1 MRPIHLLALAGAAV
15 ALAFPS
21 GAVGAVREGA
31 IDDPPAPR
39 TPAFDNANA
48 VYEPDIARV
57 AVAYD
62 EAGTVRASVSF
73 YEPPGTSST
82 SPRFNIA
89 LQLADCTTRDSEPPT
104 LRISMDRGIYTG
116 NVLERA
122 FASRSD
128 ASGNLQGTPTVS
140 PDGRTFTIEFTH
152 TLLAGHNYTCVQ
164 PTGLGGFT
172 AFYFDGFQPPPMPT
186 APTTPGPNPP
196 PAKMTALTA
205 TAAADAYLTTRYAE
219 GWTTAPR
226 KWLKCPKQEIFPDGL
241 YDDAT
246 PAALCE
252 FEMAFGQTFRG
263 GSFLVTLDDNE
274 FSVPEDTVHV
284 DSYSKERLPCTRLSS
299 TRRGWVNGV
308 RLTGRRLIA
317 SGFLAAARSPAGPAW
332 SATSTQAPPTSG
344 PTPSDPPSLSGY
356 TAPTAPASRTG
367 HASHVAS
374 QGAAA
379 DPRDDTSSNA
389 PTSSGTASATPSPS
403 ALRGHDAASC
413 RSCPLSSANA
423 RRR

>member
-1 MRPIHLLALAGAAV
+1 MTTSELCPRDNRRHRHRTPTNHRDHRETDPPPSAGWRSV

-172 AFYFDGFQPPPMPT
+172 AFYFD
-186 APTTPGPNPP
+186 A
-196 PAKMTALTA
+196 
-205 TAAADAYLTTRYAE
+205 
-219 GWTTAPR
+219 
-226 KWLKCPKQEIFPDGL
+226 
-241 YDDAT
+241 
-246 PAALCE
+246 
-252 FEMAFGQTFRG
+252 
-263 GSFLVTLDDNE
+263 
-274 FSVPEDTVHV
+274 
-284 DSYSKERLPCTRLSS
+284 SS
-299 TRRGWVNGV
+299 RHR
-308 RLTGRRLIA
+308 
-317 SGFLAAARSPAGPAW
+317 
-332 SATSTQAPPTSG
+332 
-344 PTPSDPPSLSGY
+344 
-356 TAPTAPASRTG
+356 
-367 HASHVAS
+367 
-374 QGAAA
+374 
-379 DPRDDTSSNA
+379 
-389 PTSSGTASATPSPS
+389 
-403 ALRGHDAASC
+403 C
-413 RSCPLSSANA
+413 RP
-423 RRR
+423 RRRHPDPIPRPRR